1 MKNIDCVLIII
12 RLVFG
17 RIQALKNL
25 INYQFIAWL
34 SAYKD
39 VLSNILQLKPVIFKS
54 FSKVS
59 LNIVESVYI
68 SKIVILIIRL
78 VFGRIQALKNLI
90 NYQFIAWLSAYKD
103 DVLSNILQLKPVI
116 FKIFSNVGLN
126 IVENMKNIDCVL
138 LIIRLVF
145 GRIQALKNL
154 INYQFIA
161 WLSAY
166 KDVLPNIL
174 QLKRVIFKSA
184 SKVSLNIVERGNI
197 SKIVILI
204 IRLVFGRIQALK
216 NLINYQFIAW
226 LSAYKDVL
234 SNILQLEPVI
244 FEIFSNIGLN
254 IVENMKIID
263 CVLLTI
269 RLVFGRIQALKNRIN
284 YQFIA
289 WLSAYKD
296 VLSNILNLKPVFFNS
311 ASKVSLNIVESVN
324 ISKKEILIIRL
335 VVGRIKDLKNLI
347 NCQFIAWLSAYK
359 DDVLSNIL
367 QLKPVVFNSAYKVS
381 LNTVENMKI
390 IDCVLIIIRLVFGR
404 IQALKNL
411 INYQFI
417 AWLSAYKDVLSN
429 ILQLKPVIFKI
440 FSNVGLN
447 IVENMKII
455 DCVLLF
461 IRLVFGRIQA
471 LKNLINY
478 QFIAWLSA
486 YKDVLSNIL
495 QLKPV
500 VFNSAYKVSLNTV
513 ENMKIIDCVLI
524 IIRLVFGRIQ
534 RLKNLI
540 NDQFI
545 AWLSAYKDVLSNIL
559 QLQPVI
565 FKIFSK
571 VRLDIVENMKNIDCV
586 LLIIRLVFGRIQA
599 LKNLINYEFIAW
611 LSAYKDVLS
620 NILNLKPVFFNS
632 ASKVSLNIV
641 ESVNISKKEI
651 LIIRL
656 VVGRIKDLKNLINC
670 QFIAWLSAYKDVLS
684 NILQLKPVIFK
695 SFSKVS
701 LNIVE
706 SVYISK
712 IVILII
718 RLVFGRIQA
727 LKNLINYQFIAWL
740 STYKDDVLSNILQ
753 LKPVIFKIFS
763 NVGLNIVENMKNIDC
778 VLLIIRLVFGRI
790 QALKN
795 RINYQFIAWLSAYK
809 DVLSNILNLKPVFFN
824 SASKVSLNIVE
835 SVNISKKEILII
847 RLVVGRIKDLKNLIN
862 CQFIAWLSA
871 YKDDVLSNIL
881 QLKPVVFNS
890 AYKVSLNTVENMKII
905 DCVLIIIR
913 LVFGRI
919 QALKNL
925 INYQFIA
932 WLSAYKDVLSN
943 ILQLKPVVFNSAYK
957 VSLNIVENMKII
969 DCVLIIIRLV
979 FGRIQGRKNLINY

>member
-166 KDVLPNIL
+166 KDVL
-174 QLKRVIFKSA
+174 
-184 SKVSLNIVERGNI
+184 
-197 SKIVILI
+197 
-204 IRLVFGRIQALK
+204 
-216 NLINYQFIAW
+216 
-226 LSAYKDVL
+226 

-284 YQFIA
+284 YQ
-289 WLSAYKD
+289 
-296 VLSNILNLKPVFFNS
+296 
-311 ASKVSLNIVESVN
+311 
-324 ISKKEILIIRL
+324 
-335 VVGRIKDLKNLI
+335 
-347 NCQFIAWLSAYK
+347 
-359 DDVLSNIL
+359 
-367 QLKPVVFNSAYKVS
+367 
-381 LNTVENMKI
+381 
-390 IDCVLIIIRLVFGR
+390 
-404 IQALKNL
+404 
-411 INYQFI
+411 
-417 AWLSAYKDVLSN
+417 
-429 ILQLKPVIFKI
+429 
-440 FSNVGLN
+440 
-447 IVENMKII
+447 
-455 DCVLLF
+455 
-461 IRLVFGRIQA
+461 
-471 LKNLINY
+471 
-478 QFIAWLSA
+478 
-486 YKDVLSNIL
+486 
-495 QLKPV
+495 
-500 VFNSAYKVSLNTV
+500 
-513 ENMKIIDCVLI
+513 
-524 IIRLVFGRIQ
+524 
-534 RLKNLI
+534 
-540 NDQFI
+540 
-545 AWLSAYKDVLSNIL
+545 
-559 QLQPVI
+559 
-565 FKIFSK
+565 
-571 VRLDIVENMKNIDCV
+571 
-586 LLIIRLVFGRIQA
+586 
-599 LKNLINYEFIAW
+599 FIAW

-740 STYKDDVLSNILQ
+740 SI
-753 LKPVIFKIFS
+753 
-763 NVGLNIVENMKNIDC
+763 
-778 VLLIIRLVFGRI
+778 
-790 QALKN
+790 
-795 RINYQFIAWLSAYK
+795 
-809 DVLSNILNLKPVFFN
+809 
-824 SASKVSLNIVE
+824 
-835 SVNISKKEILII
+835 SV
-847 RLVVGRIKDLKNLIN
+847 
-862 CQFIAWLSA
+862 
-871 YKDDVLSNIL
+871 
-881 QLKPVVFNS
+881 
-890 AYKVSLNTVENMKII
+890 
-905 DCVLIIIR
+905 
-913 LVFGRI
+913 
-919 QALKNL
+919 
-925 INYQFIA
+925 
-932 WLSAYKDVLSN
+932 
-943 ILQLKPVVFNSAYK
+943 
-957 VSLNIVENMKII
+957 
-969 DCVLIIIRLV
+969 
-979 FGRIQGRKNLINY
+979 

>member
-359 DDVLSNIL
+359 DVLSNILQLKPVIFKSFSKVSLNIVESVYISKIVILIIRLVFGRIQALKNLINYQFIAWLSAYKDDVLSNILQLKPVIFKIFSNVGLNIVENMKNIDCVLLIIRLVFGRIQALKNLINYQFIAWLSAYKDVLPNILQLKRVIFKSASKVSLNIVERGNISKIVILIIRLVFGRIQALKNLINYQFIAWLSAYKDVLSNILQLEPVIFEIFSNIGLNIVENMKIIDCVLLTIRLVFGRIQALKNRINYQFIAWLSAYKDVLSNILNLKPVFFNSASKVSLNIVESVNISKKEILIIRLVVGRIKDLKNLINCQFIVWLSAYKDDVLSNIL

-455 DCVLLF
+455 DCVLLI
-461 IRLVFGRIQA
+461 IRLVFGGIQA

-513 ENMKIIDCVLI
+513 ENMKIIDCVL
-524 IIRLVFGRIQ
+524 
-534 RLKNLI
+534 
-540 NDQFI
+540 
-545 AWLSAYKDVLSNIL
+545 
-559 QLQPVI
+559 
-565 FKIFSK
+565 
-571 VRLDIVENMKNIDCV
+571 
-586 LLIIRLVFGRIQA
+586 LIIRLVFGGIQA
-599 LKNLINYEFIAW
+599 LKNLINY
-611 LSAYKDVLS
+611 
-620 NILNLKPVFFNS
+620 
-632 ASKVSLNIV
+632 
-641 ESVNISKKEI
+641 
-651 LIIRL
+651 
-656 VVGRIKDLKNLINC
+656 

-706 SVYISK
+706 SVYITK

-718 RLVFGRIQA
+718 RLVFGRIQ
-727 LKNLINYQFIAWL
+727 
-740 STYKDDVLSNILQ
+740 
-753 LKPVIFKIFS
+753 P
-763 NVGLNIVENMKNIDC
+763 
-778 VLLIIRLVFGRI
+778 
-790 QALKN
+790 
-795 RINYQFIAWLSAYK
+795 
-809 DVLSNILNLKPVFFN
+809 
-824 SASKVSLNIVE
+824 
-835 SVNISKKEILII
+835 
-847 RLVVGRIKDLKNLIN
+847 
-862 CQFIAWLSA
+862 
-871 YKDDVLSNIL
+871 
-881 QLKPVVFNS
+881 
-890 AYKVSLNTVENMKII
+890 
-905 DCVLIIIR
+905 
-913 LVFGRI
+913 
-919 QALKNL
+919 LKNL

-943 ILQLKPVVFNSAYK
+943 ILQLKPVIFIIFSK
-957 VSLNIVENMKII
+957 VRLNTVDNMKII
-969 DCVLIIIRLV
+969 D
-979 FGRIQGRKNLINY
+979 